1 VDRAGDTAP
10 RADVEIGR
18 RRTMNFPLW
27 VLQVF
32 AGLLCRASGVM
43 QVFMFDKVSEEVP
56 SLGALPRKA

>member
-1 VDRAGDTAP
+1 
-10 RADVEIGR
+10 
-18 RRTMNFPLW
+18 MNFPLW